1 MSRLHPLTSV
11 CVLGNAGCWTD
22 MTTLLRTLE
31 YDIKELIRILKLRVR
46 YKYNHR
52 EEISTSAVATLL
64 SNTLYNRRFFP
75 IYAFNVLCG
84 LDENGMVSGGT
95 EEQAKE

>member
-1 MSRLHPLTSV
+1 
-11 CVLGNAGCWTD
+11 

-31 YDIKELIRILKLRVR
+31 YDIKEWIRILYLTIR

-52 EEISTSAVATLL
+52 EEITTSAVATLL

-84 LDENGMVSGGT
+84 LDENGIICG
-95 EEQAKE
+95 

>member
-31 YDIKELIRILKLRVR
+31 YDIKELLIELCLIIR

-52 EEISTSAVATLL
+52 EEISTSAVAALL

-84 LDENGMVSGGT
+84 LDENGIHSG
-95 EEQAKE
+95 

>member
-1 MSRLHPLTSV
+1 
-11 CVLGNAGCWTD
+11 

-31 YDIKELIRILKLRVR
+31 YDIKESIRILYLTIR

-52 EEISTSAVATLL
+52 EEITTSAVATLL

-75 IYAFNVLCG
+75 IYAFNVRCG
-84 LDENGMVSGGT
+84 LDENGIICG
-95 EEQAKE
+95 

>member
-1 MSRLHPLTSV
+1 
-11 CVLGNAGCWTD
+11 

-31 YDIKELIRILKLRVR
+31 YDIKESIRILYLTIR

-52 EEISTSAVATLL
+52 EEITTSAVATLL

-84 LDENGMVSGGT
+84 LDENGIICG
-95 EEQAKE
+95 